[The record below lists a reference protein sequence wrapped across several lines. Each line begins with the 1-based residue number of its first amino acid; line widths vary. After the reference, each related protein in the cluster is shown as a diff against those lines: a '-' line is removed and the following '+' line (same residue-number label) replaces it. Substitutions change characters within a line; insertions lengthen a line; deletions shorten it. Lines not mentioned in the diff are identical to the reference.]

1 MEENGVAEG
10 NRSFPPYSFAK
21 AREYNQKTSIRFAHI
36 RFPPKFGQYGSV

>member
-21 AREYNQKTSIRFAHI
+21 AREYNQKTPGNFVTI
-36 RFPPKFGQYGSV
+36 RFPPNMP